1 MECFSVLGRR
11 DSFIT
16 LEKLHKIFQDVL
28 KRQEDKK
35 DPIRSNFGKIEQ
47 EEVSLPEKMTD
58 VEEYA
63 RRHRRF
69 SFRDLLGKQASKFQ
83 VVVTFLAILE
93 LMKTGKISIRQEHI
107 FDDIQIESKEAGDP
121 YGN

>member
-1 MECFSVLGRR
+1 
-11 DSFIT
+11 
-16 LEKLHKIFQDVL
+16 
-28 KRQEDKK
+28 
-35 DPIRSNFGKIEQ
+35 
-47 EEVSLPEKMTD
+47 MTD

-93 LMKTGKISIRQEHI
+93 LMKTGKIFIRQEHI
-107 FDDIQIESKEAGDP
+107 FDDIQIESREEGYP